1 MLEAREEL
9 LTAALFWDMDF
20 LERVMFSSIWEKK
33 NSKPPNP
40 SRREAKVRCT
50 LWPLLLLFLP
60 LCLKKAFSISTM
72 NNTLLSAD
80 GISSTFVTGKSRPQ
94 FNPLLIHSRLGLA
107 PALHWACSCQ
117 DLSVSRPG
125 GLSPVSLP
133 CSPSGPRCL
142 WSRPPSFHS
151 LGFLVSKASSF
162 LLLFGRSFSL
172 SFGSCSFLCPFY
184 KSLVCNDFSFADFF
198 FNKWNFICIQAQ
210 YKNWTH
216 NCRWKQRLVVVLS
229 TSLPLCTPPEAPRA
243 PLQIPK
249 LGEAHPTQRSLGGR
263 GPSGPWLGPFT
274 APSTPSP
281 WTVSSFLGVTLPTL
295 SRPHGAWEGQ

>member
-198 FNKWNFICIQAQ
+198 LINEILYASKPNIKTELTTAVGSRGWWWFSALPFPCVLPQKPRGPL
-210 YKNWTH
+210 
-216 NCRWKQRLVVVLS
+216 CRSPSSVRHTRPSAALEAEVLRGPGS
-229 TSLPLCTPPEAPRA
+229 APSQLPPLPLPGRS
-243 PLQIPK
+243 
-249 LGEAHPTQRSLGGR
+249 HPS
-263 GPSGPWLGPFT
+263 
-274 APSTPSP
+274 
-281 WTVSSFLGVTLPTL
+281 
-295 SRPHGAWEGQ
+295 WE